1 MKRILVYLAFVSLT
15 LVPMARALPPDVTY
29 TISGTAG
36 NGGWYVSGTVT
47 VTFQVSP
54 AGAAASGQCW
64 QVGSNPIPVTA
75 QGSTTL
81 TCTSTVSGEG
91 SITRQVVINL
101 DSVKPSVSGGSPTRA
116 PDQAGWYN
124 APVGLSGGGADPT
137 PGSGLAGCSG
147 GTYSAPDST
156 SATGTIT
163 CTDNAG
169 NSNSAASSSFKYDD
183 TGPQING
190 SSPGRAPDANGWYN
204 HPVAVSFTATDNL
217 SGVAGCSAVTYSGP
231 DGGSASVPG
240 NCTDV
245 AGNPASGGAT
255 IKYDSTG
262 PSVSGSPER
271 GADSNGWYNRPVGVS
286 FGGAD
291 NASGLAGCSGGGT
304 YSGPDGMGSVSGSC
318 SDVAGN
324 TGSGAV
330 QIPYDATA
338 PTVKELVTA
347 RPADA
352 AGWFNHP
359 VGVTFT
365 GDDAGSGVESCSSVT
380 YGGPDSA
387 TAQVSGTCR
396 DKAGHESVAKT
407 FRLKYDATPPSLST
421 VIAQVG
427 NKFALLKWKISP
439 DVSSVRVVRA
449 PGRAGESETVV
460 YAGKADFFKDT
471 GIDNRTQYEYRVSAA
486 DEAANA
492 TPEQKATAMPLPPL
506 YSPAQGAR
514 VRSPVVFEWLGVEQA
529 TYYNLQV
536 WCRGRKVLTAWPKKT
551 RLVVPRQ
558 GKFAGRAYTLPR
570 TLCRWHVW
578 PGFGRFAERRYG
590 KMAGQSTFVLTR

>member
-1 MKRILVYLAFVSLT
+1 M
-15 LVPMARALPPDVTY
+15 
-29 TISGTAG
+29 
-36 NGGWYVSGTVT
+36 
-47 VTFQVSP
+47 
-54 AGAAASGQCW
+54 
-64 QVGSNPIPVTA
+64 
-75 QGSTTL
+75 
-81 TCTSTVSGEG
+81 
-91 SITRQVVINL
+91 
-101 DSVKPSVSGGSPTRA
+101 
-116 PDQAGWYN
+116 
-124 APVGLSGGGADPT
+124 
-137 PGSGLAGCSG
+137 
-147 GTYSAPDST
+147 
-156 SATGTIT
+156 
-163 CTDNAG
+163 
-169 NSNSAASSSFKYDD
+169 
-183 TGPQING
+183 
-190 SSPGRAPDANGWYN
+190 
-204 HPVAVSFTATDNL
+204 
-217 SGVAGCSAVTYSGP
+217 TYSGP

-240 NCTDV
+240 SCTDV

-262 PSVSGSPER
+262 PSVGGSPER
-271 GADSNGWYNRPVGVS
+271 GPDSNGWYNRPVGVS

-291 NASGLAGCSGGGT
+291 NASGLAACSGGVT
-304 YSGPDGMGSVSGSC
+304 YSGPDGMGSASGSC
-318 SDVAGN
+318 SDNAGN

-365 GDDAGSGVESCSSVT
+365 GDDAGSGVESCSSLT
-380 YGGPDSA
+380 YSGPDSG

-396 DKAGHESVAKT
+396 DKAGHESAAKA

-439 DVSSVRVVRA
+439 DVSSVRVVRV
-449 PGRAGESETVV
+449 PGRAGETETVV
-460 YAGKADFFKDT
+460 YAGKSDFYKDT

-506 YSPAQGAR
+506 YNPAQGAR
-514 VRSPVVFEWLGVEQA
+514 VRSPIVFEWLAVEKA
-529 TYYNLQV
+529 TYYNVQV
-536 WCRGRKVLTAWPKKT
+536 WCRGRKMLTAWPKT
-551 RLVVPRQ
+551 SRLVVPRH

-570 TLCRWHVW
+570 TSCRWLVW
-578 PGFGRFAERRYG
+578 PGFGRLAERRYG
-590 KMAGQSTFVLTR
+590 KLAGQSTFVLTR

>member
-1 MKRILVYLAFVSLT
+1 MKRALIYVTFVSLA
-15 LVPMARALPPDVTY
+15 LVPMAHAAFPS
-29 TISGTAG
+29 ISVSMPSTPAS
-36 NGGWYVSGTVT
+36 GWFTSPIM
-47 VTFQVSP
+47 VTFTVP
-54 AGAAASGQCW
+54 AGATPGGNCF
-64 QVGSNPIPVTA
+64 QVGANSFPVSQ
-75 QGSTTL
+75 QGTTTL
-81 TCTSTVSGEG
+81 TCSASNSEGTDQKTVNVR
-91 SITRQVVINL
+91 I
-101 DSVKPSVSGGSPTRA
+101 DSVAPTVTGGSPTRA
-116 PDQAGWYN
+116 ADQAGWYN
-124 APVGLSGGGADPT
+124 APVGLSGGGNDPS

-147 GTYSAPDST
+147 GTYSGPDSN

-190 SSPGRAPDANGWYN
+190 SSLGRAPDANGWYN
-204 HPVAVSFTATDNL
+204 HPVVVSFTATDNL

-240 NCTDV
+240 SCTDV

-262 PSVSGSPER
+262 PSVSGCTRARR
-271 GADSNGWYNRPVGVS
+271 GFQRLVQPPGRCLVRR
-286 FGGAD
+286 GGQRLRARR
-291 NASGLAGCSGGGT
+291 LLRRKET

-407 FRLKYDATPPSLST
+407 FRLKY
-421 VIAQVG
+421 
-427 NKFALLKWKISP
+427 
-439 DVSSVRVVRA
+439 
-449 PGRAGESETVV
+449 
-460 YAGKADFFKDT
+460 
-471 GIDNRTQYEYRVSAA
+471 
-486 DEAANA
+486 
-492 TPEQKATAMPLPPL
+492 
-506 YSPAQGAR
+506 
-514 VRSPVVFEWLGVEQA
+514 
-529 TYYNLQV
+529 
-536 WCRGRKVLTAWPKKT
+536 
-551 RLVVPRQ
+551 
-558 GKFAGRAYTLPR
+558 
-570 TLCRWHVW
+570 
-578 PGFGRFAERRYG
+578 
-590 KMAGQSTFVLTR
+590 